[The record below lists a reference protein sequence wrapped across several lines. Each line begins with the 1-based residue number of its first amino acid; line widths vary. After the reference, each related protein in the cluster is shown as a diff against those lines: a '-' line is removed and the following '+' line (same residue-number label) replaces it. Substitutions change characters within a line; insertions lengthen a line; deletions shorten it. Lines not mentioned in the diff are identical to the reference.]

1 MEKIFTAVYTYF
13 KANKVVFYGLLLS
26 ILVLLGLG
34 ASRLKIEEDVTKM
47 MPNAGKASEILHT
60 LQDSKLSE
68 KVVFLIHA
76 KNETVSAETL
86 TASAD
91 YLNERFGDS
100 LQQFVQHVKCK
111 TNDEE
116 FLKLYALIQRN
127 APVFLEEKDY
137 LAIDSMI
144 AEGNIPKALENDYR
158 MLSSASGIVLKEQ
171 ILKDP
176 IGITGLVLKKMNQ
189 LQFNENIV
197 LQDGYFF
204 TKDMQN
210 VLMVLTPSFA
220 SNNSKVNEQ
229 FILQLK
235 NQIALLHKAYPDCEV
250 QYYGASPVAYSN
262 AVQLKKDTLLT
273 LTITVVGLLA
283 FIWFYF
289 RKKRIPLIVFF
300 PVLFGADRKSVV

>member
-1 MEKIFTAVYTYF
+1 MLCT
-13 KANKVVFYGLLLS
+13 NK
-26 ILVLLGLG
+26 GLG
-34 ASRLKIEEDVTKM
+34 GWL
-47 MPNAGKASEILHT
+47 
-60 LQDSKLSE
+60 
-68 KVVFLIHA
+68 
-76 KNETVSAETL
+76 
-86 TASAD
+86 
-91 YLNERFGDS
+91 
-100 LQQFVQHVKCK
+100 
-111 TNDEE
+111 
-116 FLKLYALIQRN
+116 
-127 APVFLEEKDY
+127 PVLFLEEKDY

-189 LQFNENIV
+189 LQFNDNIV

-283 FIWFYF
+283 FIWF
-289 RKKRIPLIVFF
+289 
-300 PVLFGADRKSVV
+300 FGSQWNARWNFSRNSWHDCST